1 MVKSDLLVKYIR
13 FGPETQRILCT
24 LRHYGGSLK
33 SNFVVGCQEIAGF
46 EYMKIVTLRERASQI
61 YQFWPFPLGLRQNV
75 ALMTHLNVAKYIG
88 IVEFQAK
95 IGYFLL
101 IESISQV
108 FQLPPQ

>member
-1 MVKSDLLVKYIR
+1 MAD
-13 FGPETQRILCT
+13 
-24 LRHYGGSLK
+24 
-33 SNFVVGCQEIAGF
+33 F
-46 EYMKIVTLRERASQI
+46 EYMKIGTLRERASKI

-75 ALMTHLNVAKYIG
+75 ASMTHLNVAKYTG